1 MREKGGFKMGKVID
15 KTKSPEAKADLNQ
28 ETKETED
35 KKRNAVNAL
44 LSTLDLPEDKPE
56 KEETKETE
64 APEKETKGLAKKAE
78 GKEKEEPEVEEFQ
91 SDKTDEEILAADD
104 KDLNDKEKEYKKQLQ
119 EAEKE
124 EELIPKSKVEKR
136 FKQLTEEIRK
146 LKTAQK
152 PEETTDADVSKLEKM
167 SPEKL
172 AELRQNIRHEI
183 REGNRGIAKGEE
195 IDEKRLDELDI
206 LADKVDEA
214 IRTSPIRFQKAQV
227 ALYNKAAEEIISEI
241 SQDLSEDEIR
251 KACPEIKEI
260 AESIYLNYPK
270 LQQSEDGQALALK
283 LASDHWKAKREFSIG
298 KSETD
303 RLKQTH
309 RKLLR
314 RVTLDTNIIKG
325 DKGRKNLDDLKIKAG
340 KGGTDEDRQRYV
352 KEHPMFN
359 IDALIP
365 DEFKGR

>member
-1 MREKGGFKMGKVID
+1 MGKVID
-15 KTKSPEAKADLNQ
+15 KSKSPEAKVDLDQ
-28 ETKETED
+28 EVKETED

-44 LSTLDLPEDKPE
+44 LSTLDLPEDKPK
-56 KEETKETE
+56 KEEIEDKET
-64 APEKETKGLAKKAE
+64 PEE
-78 GKEKEEPEVEEFQ
+78 KEKEPEEKKAKAKEPEVEEFQ

-104 KDLNDKEKEYKKQLQ
+104 KDLNDKEREYKKQLQ
-119 EAEKE
+119 AEEKQ

-152 PEETTDADVSKLEKM
+152 PEEATDPDMARLEKY

-172 AELRQNIRHEI
+172 TALRQKIRQEI

-195 IDEKRLDELDI
+195 VDEKRLDELDV
-206 LADKVDEA
+206 LADKVDDA
-214 IRTSPIRFQKAQV
+214 IRTYPVRFQQAQV
-227 ALYNKAAEEIISEI
+227 ALYNKAAEEITSEL
-241 SQDLSEDEIR
+241 SGDLSEDEME

-260 AESIYLNYPK
+260 AEGIYSNYPK

-283 LASDHWKAKREFSIG
+283 LATDHWKAKREFSLG
-298 KSETD
+298 KSESD

-314 RVTLDTNIIKG
+314 KVTLDTNVIKG
-325 DKGRKNLDDLKIKAG
+325 DKGRKDLDALKAKAG
-340 KGGTDEDRQRYV
+340 KGGTDQDRAAFV
-352 KEHPMFN
+352 KAHPMFN
-359 IDALIP
+359 VDALIP
-365 DEFKGR
+365 EEFKGR